1 MSAFKEISMRAKQ
14 LVVFTA
20 ICFAFCWLT
29 LGKAQTPQQKAPA
42 RVYNTAKQKLK
53 DGKQIVGATVFSPDP
68 NMYCAIAN
76 AGYDFTRMNRNA
88 EDPREAQ
95 NIFATSSNVGGLCWI
110 LIHMQSDSAL
120 S

>member
-53 DGKQIVGATVFSPDP
+53 DGKQIVSATVFSPDP
-68 NMYCAIAN
+68 HMYCAIAN
-76 AGYDFTRMNRNA
+76 VGHDFMWTEMQA
-88 EDPREAQ
+88 MPLSLEYAAII
-95 NIFATSSNVGGLCWI
+95 IFGCQRSSAMVVL
-110 LIHMQSDSAL
+110 
-120 S
+120 

>member
-1 MSAFKEISMRAKQ
+1 MSAFKEISMRAKH

-29 LGKAQTPQQKAPA
+29 LGKAQTPQQKAPV

-68 NMYCAIAN
+68 TCTARWPMPDTISCGLRCSIARSPSR
-76 AGYDFTRMNRNA
+76 TLQ
-88 EDPREAQ
+88 E
-95 NIFATSSNVGGLCWI
+95 
-110 LIHMQSDSAL
+110 
-120 S
+120 